1 MDIYPAFGG
10 NTATDT
16 NTDPGGKAMDPDTAL
31 GGSTGQ
37 TSPWLQM
44 ATTLGCPSPPLVSS
58 FTSSAPLILSHLS
71 TT

>member
-1 MDIYPAFGG
+1 MGIYPVFGG
-10 NTATDT
+10 NTATDI

-44 ATTLGCPSPPLVSS
+44 ATTPGCPSPPLC
-58 FTSSAPLILSHLS
+58 L
-71 TT
+71 